1 MKDYN
6 VTDIRNVAIV
16 GHGQKGK
23 TSLCEAFLYSCG
35 AIERLGTVQNGST
48 VSDFDPEE
56 IKRSCS
62 ISTSII
68 PIEWA
73 NTKINILDTPGFF
86 DFESEKI
93 SGLSAADCAVIVIS
107 GKTGVDV
114 GSEKVW
120 DYCKKHDIP
129 VCFFINKLDT
139 EKADFH
145 RTVQML
151 KDTFGPTIAPFLL
164 PVKEGDSINEF
175 VNVVR
180 MVSRKFEGEK
190 MIDGPVPEKMMDE
203 IGPVREMIMEAV
215 AETDDE
221 LMQKYFDGI
230 EFTEEEIERA
240 LRHGTKRKTIVPVI
254 CGSAIKN
261 QGTKFLLDAI
271 VRYFPGPHRIE
282 NMVAADKSGE
292 LVEIFA
298 EPEKSL
304 VAQCFKTI
312 SDPFIGRL
320 SFVRVYQGTINKE
333 TTVYNSTRDK
343 EEKIGK
349 ICIMTGK
356 KQQEISSVKAGDIAV
371 LPKLSVTYTGDT
383 LCSKDNILVLETPDF
398 PKPCMSMAIVPQ
410 AKGDEE
416 KISAGLNRLME
427 EDPSLLTEIKTET
440 HQQLMKGIGEQHIEV
455 TINKLKN
462 KFGVTALLEAPQV
475 AYRETIRK
483 SVKAE
488 GKHKKQSGGH
498 GQYGHV
504 WIEFEPCDSDELV
517 FCDNVFG
524 GAVPK
529 NYFPAVE
536 KGLKDAMQ
544 KGVLAGFPV
553 VGLKATLYDGS
564 YHPVDSSEMAFKTA
578 ASIAYKTGLA
588 QASPVLLEPV
598 GTLEIIVPSSY
609 MGDIMGDIN
618 KRRGRVIGNTPEDE
632 KNVKIVAEVP
642 ESEMSSFSTEL
653 KSMTQGRGSFSFE
666 FKSYEQVPEQIAK
679 KVIEK
684 NSENKSE

>member
-1 MKDYN
+1 MKDYAAC
-6 VTDIRNVAIV
+6 DIRNIAIV

-23 TSLCEAFLYSCG
+23 TSLCEALLNSCG
-35 AIERLGTVQNGST
+35 VTERLGSVQNGTT
-48 VSDFDPEE
+48 VSDYDAEE
-56 IKRSCS
+56 IKRHCS
-62 ISTSII
+62 VNTSLF
-68 PIEWA
+68 PVEWA

-93 SGLSAADCAVIVIS
+93 SGLAAADCAVIVIS

-114 GSEKVW
+114 GSEKIW
-120 DYCKKHDIP
+120 DYCKKFKIP
-129 VCFFINKLDT
+129 VCFFVNKLDS
-139 EKADFH
+139 EKADFPK
-145 RTVQML
+145 TLQML

-175 VNVVR
+175 INVVG
-180 MVSRKFEGEK
+180 MVSRKFADGK
-190 MIDGPVPEKMMDE
+190 FVDGPVPESMMDE
-203 IGPVREMIMEAV
+203 IAPVREMIMEAV

-221 LMQKYFDGI
+221 LMEKYFAG
-230 EFTEEEIERA
+230 ERFSEEEIERA

-261 QGTKFLLDAI
+261 QGTKLLLDAI

-282 NMVAADKSGE
+282 DMLAIDKNGE
-292 LVEIFA
+292 PVELAA
-298 EPEKSL
+298 EPNGDL
-304 VAQCFKTI
+304 VARCFKTI

-320 SFVRVYQGTINKE
+320 SFVRVYQGTINKDS
-333 TTVYNSTRDK
+333 VIYNSTRGK
-343 EEKIGK
+343 EEKVGK
-349 ICIMTGK
+349 ICTMIGK
-356 KQQEISSVKAGDIAV
+356 KQIEIDSVKAGDIAV
-371 LPKLSVTYTGDT
+371 IPKLTETFTGDT
-383 LCSKDNILVLETPDF
+383 LCKKDKILSLDELEF
-398 PKPCMSMAIVPQ
+398 PKPCMSMAILPQ
-410 AKGDEE
+410 TKGDEE
-416 KISAGLNRLME
+416 KISSGLHKIME
-427 EDPSLLTEIKTET
+427 EDPSLSMELNTET
-440 HQQLMKGIGEQHIEV
+440 KQQIIKGIGEQHIEV
-455 TINKLKN
+455 AISKLKN
-462 KFGVTALLEAPQV
+462 KFGVGVTLEQPKI

-536 KGLKDAMQ
+536 KGLRDSMA
-544 KGVLAGFPV
+544 KGVLAGYPV

-578 ASIAYKTGLA
+578 ASIAYKAGLT

-598 GTLEIIVPSSY
+598 GSLSVVVPSSY

-618 KRRGRVIGNTPEDE
+618 KRRGRVIGNEPLDE
-632 KNVKIVAEVP
+632 KNVKILADVPVAE
-642 ESEMSSFSTEL
+642 MTSFATEL
-653 KSMTQGRGSFSFE
+653 KSMTQGRGSFEFE
-666 FKSYEQVPEQIAK
+666 FKSYEQTPEPIAK
-679 KVIEK
+679 KIIE
-684 NSENKSE
+684 SNKTE

>member
-1 MKDYN
+1 MKEYAAC
-6 VTDIRNVAIV
+6 DIRNIAVV

-23 TSLCEAFLYSCG
+23 TSLCEALLYCCG
-35 AIERLGTVQNGST
+35 GTERLGSVQSGTT

-56 IKRSCS
+56 IKRHCS
-62 ISTSII
+62 VSTSLI
-68 PIEWA
+68 PVEWA

-107 GKTGVDV
+107 GKTGADV
-114 GSEKVW
+114 GSEKTW
-120 DYCKKHDIP
+120 NYCKKHNIP
-129 VCFFINKLDT
+129 VCFFINKMDS
-139 EKADFH
+139 EKADFT
-145 RTVQML
+145 RTLQSL

-175 VNVVR
+175 INVVK
-180 MVSRKFEGEK
+180 MVLRKFK
-190 MIDGPVPEKMMDE
+190 DGKFVDEPVPESMHDE
-203 IGPVREMIMEAV
+203 IAPVREMIMEAV

-221 LMQKYFDGI
+221 LMEKYFAGE
-230 EFTEEEIERA
+230 EFSEEEIERA

-254 CGSAIKN
+254 CGSALKN
-261 QGTKFLLDAI
+261 QGTRLLLDAI

-282 NMVAADKSGE
+282 DTAALDKDGE
-292 LVEIFA
+292 LVEITA
-298 EPEKSL
+298 DENKPL
-304 VAQCFKTI
+304 AARCFKTI
-312 SDPFIGRL
+312 SDPFTGRL
-320 SFVRVYQGTINKE
+320 SFIRVYQGVLKKDM
-333 TTVYNSTRDK
+333 TVFNPNRNK

-356 KQQEISSVKAGDIAV
+356 KQTEVSSVKAGDIAV
-371 LPKLSVTYTGDT
+371 VPKLSGTFTGDS
-383 LCSKDNILVLETPDF
+383 LCLKDNILKMEEIEF
-398 PKPCMSMAIVPQ
+398 PKPCMSLAIVPET
-410 AKGDEE
+410 KGDEE
-416 KISAGLNRLME
+416 KISSGLSKLME
-427 EDPSLLTEIKTET
+427 EDVSLSMENNAET
-440 HQQLMKGIGEQHIEV
+440 HQQLIKGMGEQHIEV
-455 TINKLKN
+455 AVSKLKN
-462 KFGVTALLEAPQV
+462 KFGVGVSLAPPKI

-504 WIEFEPCDSDELV
+504 WIEFEPCDSEELV

-536 KGLKDAMQ
+536 KGLKEAML
-544 KGVLAGFPV
+544 KGVLAGYPV

-578 ASIAYKTGLA
+578 AALAFKSGIAN
-588 QASPVLLEPV
+588 ASPVLLEPV
-598 GTLEIIVPSSY
+598 GSLTVTIPSSY

-618 KRRGRVIGNTPEDE
+618 KRRGRVTGNEPVDE
-632 KNVKIVAEVP
+632 KNVKITADVP
-642 ESEMSSFSTEL
+642 EGEMSSLATEL
-653 KSMTQGRGSFSFE
+653 KSMTQGRGSFEFE
-666 FKSYEQVPEQIAK
+666 VKSYEQVPEPIAK
-679 KVIEK
+679 KIIEA
-684 NSENKSE
+684 NKAE